1 MIKFGLFFCALLIFP
16 SVFAQSIDVR
26 RSLWGATSGDVKK
39 AELPLTPFLEK
50 DSNCIAQKQAN
61 KIVSFHNVIVEKQM
75 ANIDY
80 FFRNDQLVAISFT
93 IFQKKDSI
101 STDLYSKLVKIQGI
115 YNKMVQYKSMKP
127 VYCWTYD
134 NGSFKQQ
141 SGKVSCTFADQVV
154 AGEVEKY
161 GLTLKYINRA
171 LFVLGNERTLASFEF
186 DIKNNDKTVLCWLN
200 FSPTNKV
207 EQTIQSSDF

>member
-1 MIKFGLFFCALLIFP
+1 MIRFGLFFCAILVLP

-26 RSLWGATSGDVKK
+26 RSVWGATSADVKK
-39 AELPLTPFLEK
+39 AELPLVPFLEK
-50 DSNCIAQKQAN
+50 DSNFVTQKQAN
-61 KIVSFHNVIVEKQM
+61 KIVSFHNVVVEKQL

-93 IFQKKDSI
+93 IFQKKDSV
-101 STDLYSKLVKIQGI
+101 SNDLYSKLTKIQGI
-115 YNKMVQYKSMKP
+115 YNKLVQFKNMKP

-161 GLTLKYINRA
+161 GATLSHINRA
-171 LFVLGNERTLASFEF
+171 LFVLGNERSLASFEF
-186 DIKNNDKTVLCWLN
+186 DIKNSNKNVLCWLN

>member
-1 MIKFGLFFCALLIFP
+1 MIKVGLFFCALLMI
-16 SVFAQSIDVR
+16 SSAFAQSIDVR
-26 RSLWGATSGDVKK
+26 RSVWGATSADVKK
-39 AELPLTPFLEK
+39 AELPLVPFLEK
-50 DSNCIAQKQAN
+50 DSNFVAQKQAN
-61 KIVSFHNVIVEKQM
+61 KIITYYNVVVEKQL

-93 IFQKKDSI
+93 IFQNKDSI
-101 STDLYSKLVKIQGI
+101 STDLYSKLQKIQGI
-115 YNKMVQYKSMKP
+115 YNKFVQFKDMKP

-161 GLTLKYINRA
+161 GAKLNYVNRA
-171 LFVLGNERTLASFEF
+171 LFVLGNNRSLASFEF
-186 DIKNNDKTVLCWLN
+186 DIKNKNKNILCWLN
-200 FSPTNKV
+200 FSPTSNV

>member
-1 MIKFGLFFCALLIFP
+1 MRFSFLIVAFLINVIGF
-16 SVFAQSIDVR
+16 SQSIDVR
-26 RSLWGATSGDVKK
+26 RSVWGATSSDVKK
-39 AELPLTPFLEK
+39 AELPLIPFLEK
-50 DSNCIAQKQAN
+50 DSNFISQQQAN
-61 KIVSFHNVIVEKQM
+61 KIISYHNVIVEKQL

-93 IFQKKDSI
+93 IFQNKDSV
-101 STDLYSKLVKIQGI
+101 STDLYSKLQKIQGI
-115 YNKMVQYKSMKP
+115 YNKFVQFKNMIP

-161 GLTLKYINRA
+161 GAALNYINRA
-171 LFVLGNERTLASFEF
+171 LFVLGNERSLASFEF
-186 DIKNNDKTVLCWLN
+186 DIKNKDKNVLCWLN
-200 FSPTNKV
+200 FSPTSKV
-207 EQTIQSSDF
+207 EQTIKSSDF